1 MRENTASVRAP
12 SERNLSA
19 LMKQIPSSMRN
30 DKDNNAEPNRELSA
44 PVGGD
49 ASGKTT
55 WAATVPKKV
64 SIPAFVFTLVMFVGL
79 GWLGWDSY
87 QHVKAIDDQ
96 QFGMLELSGR
106 IIYLDEVLTM
116 SARMAAATG
125 EAKWENRYRQ
135 FQPLLDD
142 AIKEAKSSAPE
153 AFMSEAAARTD
164 AANIELVAMENKAF
178 EMVREG
184 NREAAANLLHSPE
197 YQEQKRIY
205 SDGMAD
211 FTDALR
217 QNMIAEHSELSRKI
231 LITVILVSVTLS
243 LILFAWVV
251 TLRTLKHVS
260 TQQEAEEKNRII
272 LQTSMDGF
280 WVVDPEGSILE
291 VNDAYCRM
299 AGYSREELLNMN
311 IKDVEA
317 AESPQEI
324 AGRIRH
330 ITDIGSLR
338 FESRHKRKDGTIIDV
353 DVCANCLGL
362 DGGRIFTFFRDITER
377 KKAEQKLRRSEE
389 KFRDI
394 IENTAVGMYRT
405 TPDGRILMANP
416 ALVRMLGYS
425 SFEELAERNLEME
438 GYEPKYPRSEFK
450 QRIER
455 EGRVVAMESAWLRR
469 DGTILSI
476 IENARTIRDETGN
489 ILYYEGTAEDIT
501 ERKRTE
507 KALCE
512 SEERYRTLVESAG
525 ESIATIDYN
534 GQFLFANT
542 TMAKRLG
549 IRPEDCIGKTMWEL
563 FPKKIA
569 DRQMKNIRRVINT
582 AEGLNAIALT
592 ELQGQSRWYNTTIEP
607 LRNGSGKVTAA
618 LVIARDIHEFKQ
630 AQDEL
635 ARHREEMVR
644 AEQLASLGTLSAMTA
659 HKLTQPLTIIGLS
672 LENALANL
680 ESTFCPDTVREALKD
695 SLAEVS
701 NVTSIINSFRNFARK
716 SSEKNVR
723 EVNIKAV
730 AERIVKLL
738 GESARSAKVALEL
751 KKMEK
756 LPCIYSNE
764 KELEQLFFALV
775 ENAIQAADGKKIR
788 RLTISGDIKD
798 GRVVLQF
805 SDNCGGIAPE
815 NLDKIFE
822 PFFTT
827 KTEWDKTG
835 LGLCI
840 VEQIA
845 TRAGGKVRVESQ
857 PGKGSTFFVTLPVK
871 GNRRS

>member
-1 MRENTASVRAP
+1 MREG
-12 SERNLSA
+12 
-19 LMKQIPSSMRN
+19 Q
-30 DKDNNAEPNRELSA
+30 DNNAEPNRELSA
-44 PVGGD
+44 PVGGN
-49 ASGKTT
+49 ARGKTT
-55 WAATVPKKV
+55 WAAAVPKKV
-64 SIPAFVFTLVMFVGL
+64 SVPAFAFTLVMFVGL
-79 GWLGWDSY
+79 GWLVWDSY
-87 QHVKAIDDQ
+87 QHAKAIDDQ
-96 QFGMLELSGR
+96 QFGILELSGR

-135 FQPLLDD
+135 FQPQLDD

-153 AFMSEAAARTD
+153 TFMSEAAARTKT
-164 AANIELVAMENKAF
+164 ANIELVAMENKAF

-184 NREAAANLLHSPE
+184 NREAATTLLYSPE

-205 SDGMAD
+205 SEGMAD
-211 FTDALR
+211 FTNALR
-217 QNMIAEHSELSRKI
+217 RHWKAEHSELSRKI
-231 LITVILVSVTLS
+231 LITIILVSVTVS

-260 TQQEAEEKNRII
+260 TQQKAEEKNKII

-311 IKDVEA
+311 IKGVEA

-324 AGRIRH
+324 AGKIRH

-377 KKAEQKLRRSEE
+377 K
-389 KFRDI
+389 
-394 IENTAVGMYRT
+394 
-405 TPDGRILMANP
+405 
-416 ALVRMLGYS
+416 
-425 SFEELAERNLEME
+425 
-438 GYEPKYPRSEFK
+438 
-450 QRIER
+450 
-455 EGRVVAMESAWLRR
+455 
-469 DGTILSI
+469 
-476 IENARTIRDETGN
+476 
-489 ILYYEGTAEDIT
+489 
-501 ERKRTE
+501 RTE
-507 KALCE
+507 KALRE
-512 SEERYRTLVESAG
+512 SEERYRMLVESAG

-549 IRPEDCIGKTMWEL
+549 GRPEDYIGKTMWEL

-569 DRQMKNIRRVINT
+569 DRQMKNIRRAINT
-582 AEGLNAIALT
+582 AEGLNAIELT

-607 LRNGSGKVTAA
+607 LRDGSGKATAA

-635 ARHREEMVR
+635 ARYREEMVR

-672 LENALANL
+672 LENALVNL
-680 ESTFCPDTVREALKD
+680 ESTSCPDTVREALKD

-716 SSEKNVR
+716 SSEKNAR

-738 GESARSAKVALEL
+738 GESARQANIGIRL
-751 KKMEK
+751 KDMEK
-756 LPCIYSNE
+756 LPCIHSNE

-798 GRVVLQF
+798 GRVELQF